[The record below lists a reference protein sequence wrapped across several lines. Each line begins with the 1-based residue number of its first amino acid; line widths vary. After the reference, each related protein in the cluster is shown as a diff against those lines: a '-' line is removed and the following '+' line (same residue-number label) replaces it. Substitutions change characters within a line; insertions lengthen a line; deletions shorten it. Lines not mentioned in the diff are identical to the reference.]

1 MSIISK
7 KTDKFL
13 QGLIDERRQ
22 CNTNDTMIDHLLSLQ
37 QSQPQHYTD
46 EIIKGL
52 VLVSIV
58 SLFRINYQY
67 FNLCIDSK
75 APLYWPTHRPF
86 TETLRC
92 GMNPTAS
99 DLGDLKVEKLKRINY
114 CHSGWEGGFA
124 LGQGWDNV
132 WWDRLWVL

>member
-52 VLVSIV
+52 VLLSIV

-67 FNLCIDSK
+67 FNSCIDSK
-75 APLYWPTHRPF
+75 SNYKEAVTKKL
-86 TETLRC
+86 EGC
-92 GMNPTAS
+92 GCGRS
-99 DLGDLKVEKLKRINY
+99 
-114 CHSGWEGGFA
+114 
-124 LGQGWDNV
+124 
-132 WWDRLWVL
+132 